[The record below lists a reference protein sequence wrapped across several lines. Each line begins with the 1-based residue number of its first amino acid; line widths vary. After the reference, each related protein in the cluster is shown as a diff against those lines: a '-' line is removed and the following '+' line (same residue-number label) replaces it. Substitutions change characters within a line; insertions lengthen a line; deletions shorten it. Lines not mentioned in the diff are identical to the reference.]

1 MMISKEDEKK
11 QRIQYLI
18 ALTLFLCIE
27 VLIAI
32 YVHDAF
38 IRPYVGDALV
48 VIVLYCIVR
57 VIIPSKHKLIP
68 LWMFLFAAFV
78 ECLQY
83 LKLVEILGVED
94 NTFLRILIGTTFD
107 WKDIVCYGI
116 GCILLSTYEC
126 LIRKN
131 NKEIWR

>member
-1 MMISKEDEKK
+1 MMISKKDEKK

-18 ALTLFLCIE
+18 ALTVFLCIE

-38 IRPYVGDALV
+38 IRPYVGDVLV

-57 VIIPSKHKLIP
+57 VIIPSKHKLMP
-68 LWMFLFAAFV
+68 LLIFAFAAFV

-83 LKLVEILGVED
+83 LKLVQILGVED
-94 NTFLRILIGTTFD
+94 NTFLRILLGTTFD
-107 WKDIVCYGI
+107 WKDIACYGI
-116 GCILLSTYEC
+116 GCILLMIYEW

-131 NKEIWR
+131 SKEI

>member
-1 MMISKEDEKK
+1 MMISKEDKKK

-18 ALTLFLCIE
+18 ALILFLCIE

-48 VIVLYCIVR
+48 VIVLYCLVR
-57 VIIPSKHKLIP
+57 VIIPSKYRLMP
-68 LWMFLFAAFV
+68 LWIFVFAAFV
-78 ECLQY
+78 EYLQY
-83 LKLVEILGVED
+83 FKLVQILGVED
-94 NTFLRILIGTTFD
+94 NIFLRILLGTTFD

-116 GCILLSTYEC
+116 GCILLSTYEW

-131 NKEIWR
+131 SKEI